1 MESNMREMNIPTGC
15 TLEDI
20 VAWGTSGLVFIDSLS
35 TTVIKSPH
43 AEDNYALINVEIERD
58 IYERFAQKDGH
69 EGLLQYFG
77 PVETGIRLEYASN
90 QSILHYLQEHKSDI
104 SVEQKLQ
111 WCQEISYTLQF
122 IHSNK
127 VVHGDF
133 KCNNI
138 FLDDP
143 LRSKVADFGGSSLDG
158 SELRVMVSASHRGP
172 GVLES
177 IEGDI
182 FALGSTMYEIITGQ
196 APYTGREEEE
206 IVGLF
211 SKSKFPDTSTLG
223 PIGCTI
229 RNCWQGKFASARE
242 VWTSITGFIPS
253 HCFIATLL
261 TPSAIQKRRGS
272 HQETSNASKTTTV
285 IIVTSA
291 ICLLAIYWKK
301 RPATR

>member
-1 MESNMREMNIPTGC
+1 MREMNIPTGC

-20 VAWGTSGLVFIDSLS
+20 VAWGTSGLVFLDSSS

-43 AEDNYALINVEIERD
+43 AEDNYALVNVEIERD
-58 IYERFAQKDGH
+58 IYERFAQKGGH

-90 QSILHYLQEHKSDI
+90 QGILHYLQEHKSDI
-104 SVEQKLQ
+104 SVEQQLQ
-111 WCQEISYTLQF
+111 WCQEISYTLDF

-133 KCNNI
+133 NCNNI
-138 FLDDP
+138 FLDDA

-172 GVLES
+172 GVLKS

-182 FALGSTMYEIITGQ
+182 FALGSTMYEIMTGQ

-211 SKSKFPDTSTLG
+211 SKSKFPDTTSLG

-229 RNCWQGKFASARE
+229 WNCWQGKYASAHE
-242 VWTSITGFIPS
+242 VWTSITGLYLPP
-253 HCFIATLL
+253 CFIATVLI
-261 TPSAIQKRRGS
+261 PSAIQKRRGS
-272 HQETSNASKTTTV
+272 LQDPPYASKTTTAIFV
-285 IIVTSA
+285 ISA
-291 ICLLAIYWKK
+291 ICLLAIYWK
-301 RPATR
+301 RRSANR